1 MKPQELHINQTKAV
15 NDIMMRDSLNE
26 FISSADLNVLCGLGY
41 VMLDKHW
48 KESELEMDLGSN
60 AIETL
65 LDEAESMD
73 YIKLNAVY
81 THLKSQELV
90 K

>member
-1 MKPQELHINQTKAV
+1 MRTQELHTNQSKLV
-15 NDIMMRDSLNE
+15 NDIVMRDSLQE

-41 VMLDKHW
+41 MMLDKNW
-48 KESELEMDLGSN
+48 REDDLEMDLGSS

-65 LDEAESMD
+65 LDETESMD
-73 YIKLNAVY
+73 YPKLKGVY
-81 THLKSQELV
+81 EHLKSQRLV

>member
-1 MKPQELHINQTKAV
+1 MKTQELHTNQSKLV
-15 NDIMMRDSLNE
+15 NDIVMRDSLQE

-41 VMLDKHW
+41 MMLDKNW
-48 KESELEMDLGSN
+48 KEDDLEMDLGSS

-65 LDEAESMD
+65 LDETESMD
-73 YIKLNAVY
+73 YPKLKGVY
-81 THLKSQELV
+81 EHLKSQRLV

>member
-1 MKPQELHINQTKAV
+1 MKTQELHSNQSKLV
-15 NDIMMRDSLNE
+15 NDIVMRDSLNE

-41 VMLDKHW
+41 LMLDKNW
-48 KESELEMDLGSN
+48 KESELEMDLGSD

-65 LDEAESMD
+65 LDETGSMD
-73 YIKLNAVY
+73 YEKLKGVY
-81 THLKSQELV
+81 THLKTQKLV

>member
-1 MKPQELHINQTKAV
+1 MKTQELHSNQSKMV
-15 NDIMMRDSLNE
+15 NDIVMRDSLNE

-41 VMLDKHW
+41 LMLDKDW
-48 KESELEMDLGSN
+48 KESELEMDLGSD

-65 LDEAESMD
+65 LDETGSMD
-73 YIKLNAVY
+73 YEKLKGVY
-81 THLKSQELV
+81 THLKTQKLV

>member
-1 MKPQELHINQTKAV
+1 MKPRELHINQTNAV
-15 NDIMMRDSLNE
+15 NDIVMRDSLNE

-41 VMLDKHW
+41 VMMDKHW

-65 LDEAESMD
+65 LDEAEDMD
-73 YIKLNAVY
+73 YTKLKTVY

>member
-1 MKPQELHINQTKAV
+1 MKTQELHSNQGKLV
-15 NDIMMRDSLNE
+15 NDIVMRDSLNE

-41 VMLDKHW
+41 LMLDKDW
-48 KESELEMDLGSN
+48 KESELEMDLGSD

-65 LDEAESMD
+65 LDETGSMD
-73 YIKLNAVY
+73 YEKLKGVY
-81 THLKSQELV
+81 THLKTQKLV

>member
-1 MKPQELHINQTKAV
+1 
-15 NDIMMRDSLNE
+15 
-26 FISSADLNVLCGLGY
+26 
-41 VMLDKHW
+41 
-48 KESELEMDLGSN
+48 MDLGSN

-73 YIKLNAVY
+73 YTKLNAVY

>member
-1 MKPQELHINQTKAV
+1 MKTQDLHSNQSKLV
-15 NDIMMRDSLNE
+15 NDIVMRDSLNE
-26 FISSADLNVLCGLGY
+26 FISSADLNILCGLGY
-41 VMLDKHW
+41 LMLDKNW
-48 KESELEMDLGSN
+48 KESELEMDLGSD

-73 YIKLNAVY
+73 YTKLKEVY
-81 THLKSQELV
+81 THLKTQKLV

>member
-1 MKPQELHINQTKAV
+1 MKSQELHINQTKAV
-15 NDIMMRDSLNE
+15 NDIVMRDSLNE
-26 FISSADLNVLCGLGY
+26 FISSADMNVLCGLGY
-41 VMLDKHW
+41 VMMDKHW

-60 AIETL
+60 AIESL
-65 LDEAESMD
+65 LDEAEGMD
-73 YIKLNAVY
+73 YTKLKTVY

>member
-1 MKPQELHINQTKAV
+1 MKTQELHSNQSKLV
-15 NDIMMRDSLNE
+15 NDIVMRDSLNE

-41 VMLDKHW
+41 LMLDKNW
-48 KESELEMDLGSN
+48 KESELEMDLGSD

-65 LDEAESMD
+65 LDETQSMD
-73 YIKLNAVY
+73 YTKLKGVY
-81 THLKSQELV
+81 THLKAQKLV

>member
-1 MKPQELHINQTKAV
+1 MKTQELHSNQSKLV
-15 NDIMMRDSLNE
+15 NDIVMRDSLNE

-41 VMLDKHW
+41 LMLDKDW
-48 KESELEMDLGSN
+48 KESELEMDLGSD

-65 LDEAESMD
+65 LDETGSMD
-73 YIKLNAVY
+73 YEKLKGVY
-81 THLKSQELV
+81 THLKTQKLV